1 MQPVPWLAPTL
12 PCRAPRARVV
22 LVRRHALPREGK
34 RQRLVVVMSLVLSY
48 SWFYVCRLSLTYA
61 GPAVVKQEGLDLR
74 TLGAILSSGQISIG
88 LSKIM
93 SSVLTA
99 NWSPSRCLV
108 LGMLLTA
115 ACNLL
120 AAGAPAHG
128 ARLTLLLALV
138 WAVNGLFQGTGKQR
152 GLRQRHCLSGLG
164 SPSCA
169 RIVSAWTSARERGF
183 YWSPLGTQKLSRQVP
198 YVVWLHFR
206 LWNISNNLGGALA
219 PLMVGLGAF
228 AGWRGSLAVAGAS
241 TALVSLMVAL
251 LAQDSP
257 QGQLH
262 AVRKEVGC

>member
-152 GLRQRHCLSGLG
+152 GLRQRHCLSGLDECQG
-164 SPSCA
+164 TWLLLVATWHPKAEPS
-169 RIVSAWTSARERGF
+169 SALRCVAAF
-183 YWSPLGTQKLSRQVP
+183 QV
-198 YVVWLHFR
+198 VEHLQQ
-206 LWNISNNLGGALA
+206 LGGCPCASYGGTGCLCRLA
-219 PLMVGLGAF
+219 G
-228 AGWRGSLAVAGAS
+228 
-241 TALVSLMVAL
+241 
-251 LAQDSP
+251 
-257 QGQLH
+257 
-262 AVRKEVGC
+262 

>member
-1 MQPVPWLAPTL
+1 MQPVPWLAPRTL
-12 PCRAPRARVV
+12 PCRAPRARVA
-22 LVRRHALPREGK
+22 LVRRHALAREGK

-48 SWFYVCRLSLTYA
+48 SWYYVCRLSLTYA

-88 LSKIM
+88 FSKIM

-120 AAGAPAHG
+120 AAGVPAHG
-128 ARLTLLLALV
+128 ARLILLLALL
-138 WAVNGLFQGTGKQR
+138 WGLNGLFQ
-152 GLRQRHCLSGLG
+152 GLG

-183 YWSPLGTQKLSRQVP
+183 YWSPLGTRCEAEFQV
-198 YVVWLHFR
+198 VFR
-206 LWNISNNLGGALA
+206 
-219 PLMVGLGAF
+219 
-228 AGWRGSLAVAGAS
+228 
-241 TALVSLMVAL
+241 
-251 LAQDSP
+251 
-257 QGQLH
+257 
-262 AVRKEVGC
+262 